1 VGSTVLTVM
10 ALTEC
15 DVNHD
20 GIINVGDVQS
30 VINEALGVTP
40 ASNDLNGDG
49 TVSVVDV
56 QISINAVLGLGCTAR
71 SGP

>member
-1 VGSTVLTVM
+1 VLTVM